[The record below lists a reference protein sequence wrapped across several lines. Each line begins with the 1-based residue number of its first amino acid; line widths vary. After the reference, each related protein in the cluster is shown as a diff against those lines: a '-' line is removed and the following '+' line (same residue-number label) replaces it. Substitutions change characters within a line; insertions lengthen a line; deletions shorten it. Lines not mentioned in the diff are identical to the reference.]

1 MPDISRIVGNLVR
14 AATTRPNWQ
23 RYGMAILLPVA
34 AAIFTAQI
42 ISIQRAPLFVL
53 FTLAVVLSSVFGGMK
68 PGFLTVGL
76 SFAINWVSVTPA
88 ASLEVGSVDDVIRL
102 ITFLIVGSLI
112 ALFVGTAGELE
123 QKILLERNRLH
134 VTLHS
139 IGDAVIV
146 TDLNGRVT
154 TMNRVAEEAT
164 GWSFAEASGQTLE
177 SVFNIINDGTR
188 RSVENPVKKVLE
200 MGRVVGLANHTILI
214 RKDGSEIPIDDSA
227 APILTPEGIVGVVLV
242 FRDITE
248 AKLSQA
254 ALLHAEKLA
263 TVGKLAST
271 IAHEI
276 NNPLESV
283 SNLLYL
289 ISADHGLSPDSAR
302 YVEVAQSEVARAAEM
317 TRQTLSF
324 HRGQKIR
331 ATVSLADLV
340 KSVLVLYGGR
350 AAQRGVQVVTDIPS
364 TLMVSGFPTQLRQ
377 VVSNLVTNAIDAMP
391 SGGILTLMGDEVGGE
406 VRLRVSD
413 TATGIDEV
421 NLKRIFEP
429 FFTTKSDVGTGLG
442 LWVSKRI
449 IEEHDGR
456 ISVESPSGNGG
467 TGTAF
472 TVMLPSQAGRG
483 EAAASC

>member
-14 AATTRPNWQ
+14 AAITRPNWQ
-23 RYGMAILLPVA
+23 RYGMAILLPVVA
-34 AAIFTAQI
+34 AVLTSQI
-42 ISIQRAPLFVL
+42 ISIQRAPLFIL

-68 PGFLTVGL
+68 PGFVAVGL
-76 SFAINWVSVTPA
+76 SFVINWVAIYRATALVFG
-88 ASLEVGSVDDVIRL
+88 SLDDVIRL
-102 ITFLIVGSLI
+102 FTFLAVGTVI
-112 ALFVGTAGELE
+112 ALFVGAAGELE
-123 QKILLERNRLH
+123 QKILLERNRLQ
-134 VTLHS
+134 VTLYS

-146 TDLNGRVT
+146 TDLTGRVT
-154 TMNRVAEEAT
+154 TMNKVAEEAT
-164 GWSFAEASGQTLE
+164 GWSFPEASGQSLE
-177 SVFNIINDGTR
+177 SVFNIINEATR
-188 RSVENPVKKVLE
+188 RSVENPVTKVLE
-200 MGRVVGLANHTILI
+200 QGRVVGLANHTILI

-302 YVEVAQSEVARAAEM
+302 YVQVAQSELARAAEM
-317 TRQTLSF
+317 TKQTLSF
-324 HRGQKIR
+324 HRAQKIR
-331 ATVSLADLV
+331 ATISVADLV
-340 KSVLVLYGGR
+340 KSVLALYGGR
-350 AAQRGVQVVTDIPS
+350 TAQRGVQVVTEIPS
-364 TLMVSGFPTQLRQ
+364 ALRVSGFPTQLRQ

-391 SGGILTLMGDEVGGE
+391 SGGILRIVGDEVGGE

-413 TATGIDEV
+413 TGTGIDPV

-456 ISVESPSGNGG
+456 VSVESPAGG
-467 TGTAF
+467 AGIGTAF
-472 TVMLPSQAGRG
+472 TVMLPSEALRG
-483 EAAASC
+483 EAAANC